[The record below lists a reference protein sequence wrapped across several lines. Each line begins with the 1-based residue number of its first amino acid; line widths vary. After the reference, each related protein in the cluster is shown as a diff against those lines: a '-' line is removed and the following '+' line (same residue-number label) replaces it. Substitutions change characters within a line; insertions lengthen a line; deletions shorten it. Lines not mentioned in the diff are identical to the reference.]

1 MDPFE
6 DYCNTHRIIH
16 DKVPL
21 IVPLMNT
28 LSKRMNKTIAEK
40 GKSVI
45 SHSNS

>member
-6 DYCNTHRIIH
+6 DCCNTHRLIH
-16 DKVPL
+16 DKVPPK
-21 IVPLMNT
+21 IPLMNT